1 MVHTKIKS
9 SCKTW
14 TCKLVRTPKLIALCK
29 KIAHNSFI
37 IGFKY
42 DPRTTYNA
50 LINSA
55 KDLMRSSKLD
65 AVVANTVI
73 NGRYKAYIVT
83 EGSVSSPAASKNE
96 LIKKLASLLYA

>member
-1 MVHTKIKS
+1 MTV
-9 SCKTW
+9 
-14 TCKLVRTPKLIALCK
+14 
-29 KIAHNSFI
+29 I

-50 LINSA
+50 LIKNA
-55 KDLMRSSKLD
+55 KDLMCSSRLD

-83 EGSVSSPAASKNE
+83 EGAVSSPAGSKGE
-96 LIKKLASLLYA
+96 LIKKLLSLLCA